1 MDVARCVAICGGN
14 MSFKFKIGTMVRKIE
29 DPDTTQFRV
38 IGLLLCDRLNVRDV
52 KTHRAQIVEA
62 KDYEEVESSSTIP
75 DY

>member
-1 MDVARCVAICGGN
+1 

-29 DPDTTQFRV
+29 DPGTTQFRV